1 MEKHNGQGLAANSN
15 TVGHAPRKGL
25 QLLTSG
31 EKSGLAAFSLRVAL
45 VLVGLIFV
53 FGVNPLMMA
62 WWPSKYQRGFRVC
75 QDCAITSGL
84 STIRSEPCPRRDSMA
99 AKLASQP
106 VPSILSF
113 LFAHHA

>member
-1 MEKHNGQGLAANSN
+1 MEKHNGQGLTANSN
-15 TVGHAPRKGL
+15 TVGRAPRKGL

-45 VLVGLIFV
+45 VFVGLIFV

-62 WWPSKYQRGFRVC
+62 WWTSKYQRGFRVC
-75 QDCAITSGL
+75 
-84 STIRSEPCPRRDSMA
+84 RRDSMA

-106 VPSILSF
+106 VPSAQIAPLPAGARGARKQTPKPSC
-113 LFAHHA
+113 